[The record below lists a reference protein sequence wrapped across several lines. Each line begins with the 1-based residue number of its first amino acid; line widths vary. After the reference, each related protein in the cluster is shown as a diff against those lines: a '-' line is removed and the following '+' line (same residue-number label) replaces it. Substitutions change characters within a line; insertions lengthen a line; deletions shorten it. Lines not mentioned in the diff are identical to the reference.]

1 MVKVDGRGRL
11 QKSGNTHLRRLL
23 VEAAWSYR
31 YKPALQGEIKKR
43 QQGQD
48 PGIQSISWKAQ
59 HRLHQKKYTTMLSK
73 GKPSGKAI
81 VAVARELSG
90 FIWSVARGI
99 EETRRQG

>member
-31 YKPALQGEIKKR
+31 YKPALQGEIKTPTR
-43 QQGQD
+43 SRSRNSVDFLEGST
-48 PGIQSISWKAQ
+48 PVTS
-59 HRLHQKKYTTMLSK
+59 KKYTTMLSK